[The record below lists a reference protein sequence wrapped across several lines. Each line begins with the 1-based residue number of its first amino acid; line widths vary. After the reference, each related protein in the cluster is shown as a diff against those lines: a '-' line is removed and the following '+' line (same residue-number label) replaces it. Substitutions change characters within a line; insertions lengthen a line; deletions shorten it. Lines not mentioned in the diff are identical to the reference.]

1 MTEVQLSPND
11 RDDILELLDYALEK
25 KLEEEPTRYGKYKW
39 DNRGYYKLRIPQLK
53 RLIRGEKI
61 YNDIRQSSMGGL
73 VKDIIEG
80 LEDEANY

>member
-11 RDDILELLDYALEK
+11 RDDILGLLDYALEK
-25 KLEEEPTRYGKYKW
+25 KLEEKPIRNGKYKW

-73 VKDIIEG
+73 VRDIIEG
-80 LEDEANY
+80 LDDETNY